1 MSDNQENNQTTLITT
16 ILKFIS
22 GGLLVG
28 SIFYLVIKYNLSPDI
43 YVNFASIA
51 LTAIGV
57 HEISKKK

>member
-1 MSDNQENNQTTLITT
+1 MSDNQENNQTTLII

-22 GGLLVG
+22 GGVLIG